1 MQEEGSECTTV
12 PHTAERAAKATK
24 GTVILRPKDLHLTRT
39 HAGFSQKCSNLL
51 FQMLH
56 LLLPFA
62 SAKMNYFFSCL
73 YFSIS
78 ISFPFTEMNAP
89 KSTSNTIFNFDRTGT
104 DLSFSSVIV
113 ALYLC
118 VAVPQIS
125 HLLPNVIITHEIVLF
140 LLN

>member
-1 MQEEGSECTTV
+1 MQEEGSEWTTV

-24 GTVILRPKDLHLTRT
+24 GTVSLRPKDLQLTRT
-39 HAGFSQKCSNLL
+39 RAGFSQKCSNLL

-56 LLLPFA
+56 LLLSFA
-62 SAKMNYFFSCL
+62 SSKLNYSFSCL
-73 YFSIS
+73 YSSVS
-78 ISFPFTEMNAP
+78 ISFSFTEMNAS

-125 HLLPNVIITHEIVLF
+125 HLLPKL
-140 LLN
+140 